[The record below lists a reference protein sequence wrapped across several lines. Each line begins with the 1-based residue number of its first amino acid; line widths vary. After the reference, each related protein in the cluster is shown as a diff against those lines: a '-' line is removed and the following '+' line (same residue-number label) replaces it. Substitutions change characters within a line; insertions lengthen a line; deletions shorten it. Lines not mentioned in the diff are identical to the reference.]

1 MSYTNNISSLALTT
15 LARKF
20 NSLDLTEIA
29 KKTGLIKRNTSKF
42 SADGFLLSLLQ
53 AVSSGQGSLQ
63 NLVLQLSQILNC
75 SLSRQGLHY
84 RFKPEALL
92 FLQEVSDSLYQLQA
106 GSNKGSC
113 FKRVLLQDSTQLRLP
128 PKSSKHYKGI
138 GNKWGPKGSAKIDIA
153 LSIVVNWN

>member
-42 SADGFLLSLLQ
+42 SADIFLLSLLQ

-63 NLVLQLSQILNC
+63 NFVLQPSLLSNLLIL
-75 SLSRQGLHY
+75 R
-84 RFKPEALL
+84 
-92 FLQEVSDSLYQLQA
+92 
-106 GSNKGSC
+106 
-113 FKRVLLQDSTQLRLP
+113 
-128 PKSSKHYKGI
+128 
-138 GNKWGPKGSAKIDIA
+138 
-153 LSIVVNWN
+153 